1 MTTQDVIQ
9 KLETSNQGIQVIL
22 DHLDEQLA
30 DIRQDPRLNGL
41 MDDLENLFS
50 VYLKT
55 WLKNN
60 TEIIAM
66 LKEEKIQY
74 TLKLNLDYF
83 KKYCGYF

>member
-1 MTTQDVIQ
+1 MTTQDVIK

-41 MDDLENLFS
+41 MDDLENLFY

-66 LKEEKIQY
+66 LKEEKI
-74 TLKLNLDYF
+74 
-83 KKYCGYF
+83 

>member
-1 MTTQDVIQ
+1 MTTQDVIK

-41 MDDLENLFS
+41 MDDLENLLY

-66 LKEEKIQY
+66 LKEEKI
-74 TLKLNLDYF
+74 
-83 KKYCGYF
+83 

>member
-1 MTTQDVIQ
+1 
-9 KLETSNQGIQVIL
+9 
-22 DHLDEQLA
+22 
-30 DIRQDPRLNGL
+30 

-66 LKEEKIQY
+66 LKEEKI
-74 TLKLNLDYF
+74 
-83 KKYCGYF
+83 

>member
-41 MDDLENLFS
+41 MDDLENLFY

-66 LKEEKIQY
+66 LKEEKI
-74 TLKLNLDYF
+74 
-83 KKYCGYF
+83 

>member
-1 MTTQDVIQ
+1 MTTQDVIK

-66 LKEEKIQY
+66 LKEEKI
-74 TLKLNLDYF
+74 
-83 KKYCGYF
+83 

>member
-1 MTTQDVIQ
+1 MTTQDVIK

-50 VYLKT
+50 VNLKT

-66 LKEEKIQY
+66 LKEEKI
-74 TLKLNLDYF
+74 
-83 KKYCGYF
+83 

>member
-1 MTTQDVIQ
+1 MTTQDVIK

-22 DHLDEQLA
+22 DHLDEKLA

-66 LKEEKIQY
+66 LKEEKI
-74 TLKLNLDYF
+74 
-83 KKYCGYF
+83 